1 MDREV
6 PQLVPAAAHRLLVSG
21 DAIAVDVRE
30 AHEWQAGRMPSST
43 WVPLSELAGRIDEL
57 PDMPLV
63 IVCRTGSRSGM
74 VADAL
79 AAMGREVSNLDGG
92 LVAWRADGF
101 ALEPAGGYVL

>member
-6 PQLVPAAAHRLLVSG
+6 PQLVPAAAHRLLASG
-21 DAIAVDVRE
+21 DAVAVDVRE
-30 AHEWQAGRMPSST
+30 ADEWQVGRLPDST

-79 AAMGREVSNLDGG
+79 AATGRDVANLDGG

-101 ALEPAGGYVL
+101 ALEPDGGYVL